1 MISIPDIEM
10 HIHNELSQSPLP
22 TSRRVGVPLPAKT
35 RAGVS
40 IPSNLQRT
48 RRQVQIFDSQPLS
61 PARSVGRSSSGHAS
75 LGANISGSVN
85 HIGSNV
91 HTSRTIGSTTQGNFT
106 KGSSPPKFSSDS
118 SASVSVQGKTA
129 PNILAAKGIT
139 AIPSRMINSPSTSSS
154 SSSISSAMAST
165 TAGSSSM
172 VSTPPTSLSHSLGN
186 AVMEFMGTGIFEA
199 ELRTRPGFSSVT
211 CKRLEGVEREGL
223 VIAPKTSKTQK
234 EDVGLGC
241 DIPTSPNACSVVSRS
256 WKDKVFNI
264 FLAKSTSSPSKAIKR
279 RQVFH
284 GPSRSHPD
292 FSNAKFWQDPGT
304 AALAPA
310 VLVSAVVGAD
320 GRQDDFSNLST
331 VTDIKQFRSKST
343 SESSSTTAIVRPCTP
358 LPVGKKSV
366 SLINDIINRVNDPTQ
381 LSFDESSS
389 PNLKASLNPNCS
401 GLNHCQHLSLLTQ
414 TAPSRPL
421 ATTFSSKR
429 TITRVSPPQQVS
441 THNKPSLLCNCT
453 DASQCYTGSGS
464 KTQSRP
470 SGVVKHQASTS
481 VTPTP
486 TSPTLA
492 VPPPTPND
500 SPSTKL
506 FPIPTVA
513 NASTSPV
520 DIIGQSNNSHMRSA
534 IQSPSEKESHLPK
547 ISVKIADLGNATPSK
562 KHFTEEIQTRQ
573 YRAPEAILGRRD
585 WDARVDIWSVAC
597 VVRRCKLFL
606 IIYLTIPLIQVFELL
621 TAEYLFD
628 PQGQGELFS
637 KDDDHM
643 AQIIELL
650 GDFSLEVKM
659 GGKYSREMFDHTGL
673 FIFLF
678 RGIFPW
684 N

>member
-1 MISIPDIEM
+1 
-10 HIHNELSQSPLP
+10 
-22 TSRRVGVPLPAKT
+22 
-35 RAGVS
+35 
-40 IPSNLQRT
+40 
-48 RRQVQIFDSQPLS
+48 
-61 PARSVGRSSSGHAS
+61 
-75 LGANISGSVN
+75 
-85 HIGSNV
+85 
-91 HTSRTIGSTTQGNFT
+91 
-106 KGSSPPKFSSDS
+106 
-118 SASVSVQGKTA
+118 
-129 PNILAAKGIT
+129 
-139 AIPSRMINSPSTSSS
+139 
-154 SSSISSAMAST
+154 
-165 TAGSSSM
+165 
-172 VSTPPTSLSHSLGN
+172 
-186 AVMEFMGTGIFEA
+186 MEFMGTGIFEA
-199 ELRTRPGFSSVT
+199 ELRTRPKFSPAT
-211 CKRLEGVEREGL
+211 HKRSEVVEREGL

-241 DIPTSPNACSVVSRS
+241 DIPTSPNACSVVPRS
-256 WKDKVFNI
+256 WKDKVFHI

-279 RQVFH
+279 RPVFP

-292 FSNAKFWQDPGT
+292 LSNAKCWQDPGT

-331 VTDIKQFRSKST
+331 VTDIKQLRSKST
-343 SESSSTTAIVRPCTP
+343 SESSSTNATVVRPSP
-358 LPVGKKSV
+358 SSPIGKKSV
-366 SLINDIINRVNDPTQ
+366 SLINNIIKRVNDPSQ
-381 LSFDESSS
+381 LSLDESSS

-401 GLNHCQHLSLLTQ
+401 GLNNCQHLSLLTQ

-421 ATTFSSKR
+421 ATNSKR
-429 TITRVSPPQQVS
+429 TITRVSPSQQVS
-441 THNKPSLLCNCT
+441 AHMHLRKPSLLCSCT
-453 DASQCYTGSGS
+453 DASQSHTNPGSE
-464 KTQSRP
+464 TQSRP

-492 VPPPTPND
+492 VPPPTPSD
-500 SPSTKL
+500 SPLTTL

-520 DIIGQSNNSHMRSA
+520 DIIAQPNDSHIGSA
-534 IQSPSEKESHLPK
+534 IQSPSESESGLPK
-547 ISVKIADLGNATPSK
+547 ISIKIADLGNATPSK

-597 VVRRCKLFL
+597 VVRRCRLFL
-606 IIYLTIPLIQVFELL
+606 IKSSHYFLIQVFELL

-659 GGKYSREMFDHTGL
+659 GGKYSRELFDHTG
-673 FIFLF
+673 
-678 RGIFPW
+678 
-684 N
+684 

>member
-1 MISIPDIEM
+1 M

-40 IPSNLQRT
+40 IPSQPQRT
-48 RRQVQIFDSQPLS
+48 RKQVQIFDSQPLAS
-61 PARSVGRSSSGHAS
+61 PGRSVGRSSSGHAS
-75 LGANISGSVN
+75 LSLAKLSGNVSQT
-85 HIGSNV
+85 GSNI
-91 HTSRTIGSTTQGNFT
+91 HTSRTIGSMTQANFVS
-106 KGSSPPKFSSDS
+106 GSSPRKPSSDS
-118 SASVSVQGKTA
+118 SASVPVQGKTA
-129 PNILAAKGIT
+129 QNILAVKGIT

-199 ELRTRPGFSSVT
+199 DLRTKPGFSPVT
-211 CKRLEGVEREGL
+211 HKHSEDIEREGL
-223 VIAPKTSKTQK
+223 VIAHKTSKTQN
-234 EDVGLGC
+234 EDVGLGYV
-241 DIPTSPNACSVVSRS
+241 IPTSSNASSVVSRS
-256 WKDKVFNI
+256 WKDKVFHI
-264 FLAKSTSSPSKAIKR
+264 FLTKSTSSPSKAIKR
-279 RQVFH
+279 RPVFH

-292 FSNAKFWQDPGT
+292 LSNAKCWQDPGT
-304 AALAPA
+304 ADLAPA

-320 GRQDDFSNLST
+320 GRQDDFSKLST
-331 VTDIKQFRSKST
+331 VTDIRSKST
-343 SESSSTTAIVRPCTP
+343 SESSSTNVTVVRPSPSSTP
-358 LPVGKKSV
+358 LPIGKKSV
-366 SLINDIINRVNDPTQ
+366 SVMNDIIKRVSDPSQ
-381 LSFDESSS
+381 LSLDASSS
-389 PNLKASLNPNCS
+389 PNPKESLNPNCS

-421 ATTFSSKR
+421 PSTLSSKR

-441 THNKPSLLCNCT
+441 AHMHLPSHKPSLLCSCT
-453 DASQCYTGSGS
+453 DASNAHTDSGRES
-464 KTQSRP
+464 QSRS

-486 TSPTLA
+486 TSPTLS
-492 VPPPTPND
+492 VPPPTPSD
-500 SPSTKL
+500 SPSTTL
-506 FPIPTVA
+506 YPIPTVA
-513 NASTSPV
+513 DASTSPV
-520 DIIGQSNNSHMRSA
+520 DIVAQSNNSHMRSA
-534 IQSPSEKESHLPK
+534 TQSPSHENESLLPK
-547 ISVKIADLGNATPSK
+547 ISIKIADLGNATPSK

-597 VVRRCKLFL
+597 VVRRCKVFL
-606 IIYLTIPLIQVFELL
+606 IKSSHCFLIQVFELL

-650 GDFSLEVKM
+650 GDFSLDVKM
-659 GGKYSREMFDHTGL
+659 GGKYSRELFDHSG
-673 FIFLF
+673 
-678 RGIFPW
+678 
-684 N
+684 